1 MRSTF
6 GASDCSLLSINSS
19 LDAPI
24 KHQDNPWASQVSL
37 FVDLVICYFL
47 FLFLMKNRLFASSSW
62 PRAYFKLPFGTC
74 VRANFF
80 HLCENMQ
87 LMHLSPETCD
97 RHVMPH
103 LIKILVAFLTS
114 TISMRFFSQQRFDL
128 IYRIYV

>member
-6 GASDCSLLSINSS
+6 GTSDCSLLSINSS

-24 KHQDNPWASQVSL
+24 KHQNNPWASQVSL

-47 FLFLMKNRLFASSSW
+47 FPFLMKNRLFASSSW
-62 PRAYFKLPFGTC
+62 PRAYFRLPFGTC
-74 VRANFF
+74 IHANLF
-80 HLCENMQ
+80 HLCGNMQ

-103 LIKILVAFLTS
+103 LIKILVAFLML
-114 TISMRFFSQQRFDL
+114 TISMRYFLNNDS
-128 IYRIYV
+128 I